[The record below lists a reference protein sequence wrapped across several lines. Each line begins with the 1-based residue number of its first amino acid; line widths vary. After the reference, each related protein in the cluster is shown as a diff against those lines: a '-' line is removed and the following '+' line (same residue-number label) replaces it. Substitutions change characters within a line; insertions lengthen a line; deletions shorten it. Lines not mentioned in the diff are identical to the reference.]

1 MRRIQQLGKLF
12 TALVLGLQLN
22 CRLYPRMTL
31 RLRAPLEVENLLPY
45 DIKFRIHDKHSGLS
59 SSNWL
64 NKGLSSPIHTVEV
77 SHLMLISISAEDTSE
92 SIGSIMFAELTSR
105 SATK

>member
-1 MRRIQQLGKLF
+1 
-12 TALVLGLQLN
+12 
-22 CRLYPRMTL
+22 MTL

-64 NKGLSSPIHTVEV
+64 NRGLSSPIHTVEV
-77 SHLMLISISAEDTSE
+77 SHLMLISISAEDTSK
-92 SIGSIMFAELTSR
+92 SLQSIMDHGLM
-105 SATK
+105 

>member
-1 MRRIQQLGKLF
+1 
-12 TALVLGLQLN
+12 
-22 CRLYPRMTL
+22 MTL

-64 NKGLSSPIHTVEV
+64 NRGLSSPIHTVEV
-77 SHLMLISISAEDTSE
+77 SHLMLISISAEDTSM
-92 SIGSIMFAELTSR
+92 SYASVSVQELTIRPGSER
-105 SATK
+105 LRHYWE

>member
-1 MRRIQQLGKLF
+1 MKRIQGLGELF
-12 TALVLGLQLN
+12 HRVMISELRG
-22 CRLYPRMTL
+22 RLYPRMTL

-64 NKGLSSPIHTVEV
+64 NRGLSSPIHTVEV
-77 SHLMLISISAEDTSE
+77 SHLMLISISAEDTSM
-92 SIGSIMFAELTSR
+92 SFLFVF
-105 SATK
+105 

>member
-1 MRRIQQLGKLF
+1 MILMPCDQADTVR
-12 TALVLGLQLN
+12 T
-22 CRLYPRMTL
+22 YPRMTL

-64 NKGLSSPIHTVEV
+64 SKGLASPIHTVEV
-77 SHLMLISISAEDTSE
+77 SHLMLISISAEDTSQ
-92 SIGSIMFAELTSR
+92 SPFPNNPSFD
-105 SATK
+105 

>member
-1 MRRIQQLGKLF
+1 
-12 TALVLGLQLN
+12 
-22 CRLYPRMTL
+22 MTL

-64 NKGLSSPIHTVEV
+64 NRGLSSPIHTVEV
-77 SHLMLISISAEDTSE
+77 SHLMLISISAEDTSM
-92 SIGSIMFAELTSR
+92 SYASVSKQGLTIR
-105 SATK
+105 PGPERLCNYWE

>member
-1 MRRIQQLGKLF
+1 
-12 TALVLGLQLN
+12 
-22 CRLYPRMTL
+22 MTL

-64 NKGLSSPIHTVEV
+64 NRGLSSPIHTVEV
-77 SHLMLISISAEDTSE
+77 SHLMLISISAEDTSM
-92 SIGSIMFAELTSR
+92 SHRFVSVQELIIR
-105 SATK
+105 LEPERLRNYWK